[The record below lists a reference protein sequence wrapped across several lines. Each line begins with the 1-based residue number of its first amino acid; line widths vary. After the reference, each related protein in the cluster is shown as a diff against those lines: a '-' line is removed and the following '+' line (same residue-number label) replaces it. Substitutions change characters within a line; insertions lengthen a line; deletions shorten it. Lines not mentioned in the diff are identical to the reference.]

1 MKTMSKL
8 ITGDRRIWFVIFFLF
23 MYSFFLSYSAGTEHT
38 LSDNGIQ
45 KKMLIMKNLHIFFGG
60 ILVMY
65 AAHLIN
71 IKKLIKLSFLRFA
84 LQIMIVLLGL
94 VLMQDNGYAAKRW
107 LVLFSFSFQPST
119 LAIPVMMFYISTY
132 CAKYYDNPLGFKE
145 SIRDLWSYVFVIT
158 ILIGLQNLST
168 AFLFLTLCFIL
179 LFIGGYPI
187 KHYLGTLSVFGVLM
201 GGFLLVLMTAPQ
213 ILPTDRAVTWKN
225 RIETYLNPES
235 ASKDATHQISLSKL
249 AVARGGVFGK
259 GAGNS
264 LVKNKISQG
273 TSDFAYAILVEEFG
287 ILFGGIFILFIYI
300 YLGYLI
306 FVNCYQSKSLYKQ
319 LLIVG
324 LGLPLVIQAILNM
337 AVATGLLPVTG
348 QPLPFIS
355 DGGTGT
361 LVNCVCM
368 GLVIGMTRDRIK
380 TKKNKITKQELSK
393 IKFI

>member
-8 ITGDRRIWFVIFFLF
+8 ITGDKRIWFVVLVLF
-23 MYSFFLSYSAGTEHT
+23 MYSFFLAYSAGTEHT

-45 KKMLIMKNLHIFFGG
+45 IKMLIMKNLRIFLGG

-71 IKKLIKLSFLRFA
+71 IKKLMRLSFLRFA

-94 VLMQDNGYAAKRW
+94 VLVQDNGYAAKRW
-107 LVLFSFSFQPST
+107 LVLFGFSFQPST
-119 LAIPVMMFYISTY
+119 LAIPIMMFYISTY
-132 CAKYYDNPLGFKE
+132 CAKYYDKPLEFYE
-145 SIRDLWSYVFVIT
+145 SIRALWSYIIIIT
-158 ILIGLQNLST
+158 VLIGLQNLST
-168 AFLFLTLCFIL
+168 AILFVMLSFIL
-179 LFIGGYPI
+179 LFIGGYPF
-187 KHYLGTLSVFGVLM
+187 KHYMRIVSIFAVLM
-201 GGFLLVLMTAPQ
+201 GGFLFVLMTAPE

-249 AVARGGVFGK
+249 AVARGGIFGK
-259 GAGNS
+259 GPGNS

-287 ILFGGIFILFIYI
+287 ILLGGILILFAYL

-306 FVNCYQSKSLYKQ
+306 FVNCFQAKTIYKQ

-324 LGLPLVIQAILNM
+324 LGIPVVLQAILNM
-337 AVATGLLPVTG
+337 GVATGLLPVTG

-361 LVNCVCM
+361 LVNCVSI
-368 GLVIGMTRDRIK
+368 GLVIGMSRDRMK
-380 TKKNKITKQELSK
+380 TKKAKITKQEFSK
-393 IKFI
+393 IKFV

>member
-8 ITGDRRIWFVIFFLF
+8 ITGDRRIWIIVFLLF
-23 MYSFFLSYSAGTEHT
+23 MYSFFLAYSAGTEHT
-38 LSDNGIQ
+38 LSDSGIQ
-45 KKMLIMKNLHIFFGG
+45 KKMLIMKNLRIFLGG
-60 ILVMY
+60 ILIMY
-65 AAHLIN
+65 AAHLIT
-71 IKKLIKLSFLRFA
+71 IKKLVKLSFLRFA

-107 LVLFSFSFQPST
+107 LVLFGFSFQPST

-132 CAKYYDNPLGFKE
+132 CAKYYDKPLDFYE
-145 SIRDLWSYVFVIT
+145 SVRTLWSYVFIIT

-179 LFIGGYPI
+179 LFIGGYPFT
-187 KHYLGTLSVFGVLM
+187 HYLRVLSVFGLLM
-201 GGFLLVLMTAPQ
+201 GGFFLVLMTAPQ

-259 GAGNS
+259 GPGNS

-287 ILFGGIFILFIYI
+287 ILLGGFLILFTYLF
-300 YLGYLI
+300 LGYLI
-306 FVNCYQSKSLYKQ
+306 FVNCYQAKSLYKQ

-361 LVNCVCM
+361 LVNCVCI
-368 GLVIGMTRDRIK
+368 GLVIGMTRDRMK
-380 TKKNKITKQELSK
+380 TKKNNITKQELSK